1 MWRRLRITMDDELH
15 HIGIILVNLE
25 RNTGFSESIL
35 EGAAL
40 PRDFSRGRRP
50 REKSRGRAAP
60 ERMDEE
66 NPVFL
71 ERFTNINILL
81 SFTGF
86 QKVTSRSV
94 NSSGNISVIIQLSS
108 GNRIQRANVIY
119 AH

>member
-1 MWRRLRITMDDELH
+1 MRE
-15 HIGIILVNLE
+15 ILAFLSPFSRE
-25 RNTGFSESIL
+25 AGFSESIL
-35 EGAAL
+35 EGRPEGAAL

-81 SFTGF
+81 SSTGF

-94 NSSGNISVIIQLSS
+94 NSSGNILVIIQLSS